1 MQKRDQDKAERCVSS
16 CGTHPKENKTAQKSH
31 VVVYLWKMMGLA
43 VQVFSGH
50 MMEKNR
56 AALQLVTGVDAF
68 GHPCPG

>member
-1 MQKRDQDKAERCVSS
+1 
-16 CGTHPKENKTAQKSH
+16 
-31 VVVYLWKMMGLA
+31 MMGLA